1 MDTNLSFDSVGFS
14 DDEKDEIEEKLDSN
28 NNKKE
33 EDNPFH
39 IKNYNLIK
47 SISQTLLQI
56 LENNKKM
63 SNYKKIIHKQIKSP
77 FSSNTIPK
85 ISLEDY
91 LLRIQAYSNME
102 KSTLIIG
109 LIFIDKLCN
118 ISDIVLT
125 YYNIHRIVFSALLIS
140 IKYNEDSFYD
150 NKYYSE
156 IAGVNLKELKMLEYS
171 FTTQVNFN
179 LFVNKNIYEKYENYL
194 EHLENL

>member
-56 LENNKKM
+56 LENNRKM
-63 SNYKKIIHKQIKSP
+63 SNYKKVIHKQIKSP
-77 FSSNTIPK
+77 FSSNIIPK

>member
-77 FSSNTIPK
+77 FSSNIKKK

>member
-1 MDTNLSFDSVGFS
+1 MDKNLSFDSESFS
-14 DDEKDEIEEKLDSN
+14 DDEKDQMKKKLYSN
-28 NNKKE
+28 NNKE
-33 EDNPFH
+33 EEENPFK

-47 SISQTLLQI
+47 SISQALLEI

-63 SNYKKIIHKQIKSP
+63 SNYKDIIKNQIKSP

-91 LLRIQAYSNME
+91 LLRIQTYSNME

-118 ISDIVLT
+118 TSNIVLT

-140 IKYNEDSFYD
+140 IKFNEDSYYD

-156 IAGVNLKELKMLEYS
+156 IAGVKLKELKILEYS
-171 FTTQVNFN
+171 FISLINFN
-179 LFVNKNIYEKYENYL
+179 LFVNINIYEKYANYL
-194 EHLENL
+194 NHLHNL

>member
-63 SNYKKIIHKQIKSP
+63 SNYKKVIHKQIKSP
-77 FSSNTIPK
+77 FSSNIIPK
-85 ISLEDY
+85 ISLEAY

-179 LFVNKNIYEKYENYL
+179 LFVNKNIYEKCENYL

>member
-1 MDTNLSFDSVGFS
+1 MDTNLSFDSVRFS

-63 SNYKKIIHKQIKSP
+63 SNYKKVIHKQIKSP
-77 FSSNTIPK
+77 FSSNIIPK